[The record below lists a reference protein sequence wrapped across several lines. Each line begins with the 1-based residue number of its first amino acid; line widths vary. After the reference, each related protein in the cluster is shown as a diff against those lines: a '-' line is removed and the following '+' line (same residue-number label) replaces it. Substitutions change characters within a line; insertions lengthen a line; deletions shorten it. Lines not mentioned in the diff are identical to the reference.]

1 MRTRG
6 KLLHIQTPA
15 LDCSAIWTKP
25 CRCLNNQ
32 LYENRTCASHQ
43 YLFYQNMMHTYSYHH
58 TTEQK
63 WKSENGDV
71 WLRNQ
76 RNASGP
82 SEPVIQGPP
91 NPRRFSRK
99 RRIIFSFK
107 RNWNYFCPYILSKL
121 PTALHTNDELR
132 GEIWSR
138 SDSQAG
144 LYIFISQETI
154 ESYLMFL

>member
-1 MRTRG
+1 MGWFRPVLVG
-6 KLLHIQTPA
+6 IGLNGQLL
-15 LDCSAIWTKP
+15 K
-25 CRCLNNQ
+25 
-32 LYENRTCASHQ
+32 NRTSASHL

-58 TTEQK
+58 TAEQK

-76 RNASGP
+76 RNAAGP
-82 SEPVIQGPP
+82 SEPVIQAPP
-91 NPRRFSRK
+91 PQPPK
-99 RRIIFSFK
+99 ETPIHILAGIDAKYVFSFK
-107 RNWNYFCPYILSKL
+107 RLWIAICHTRFSDL
-121 PTALHTNDELR
+121 PTALYTNDELR

-154 ESYLMFL
+154 ESNLMFL